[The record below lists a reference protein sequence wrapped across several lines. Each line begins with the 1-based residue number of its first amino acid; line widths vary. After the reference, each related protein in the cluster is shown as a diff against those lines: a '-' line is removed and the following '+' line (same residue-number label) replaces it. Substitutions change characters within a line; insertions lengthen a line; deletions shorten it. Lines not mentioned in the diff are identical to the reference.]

1 MVKIL
6 NFNILGYSKL
16 YDSIKDGSMEDE
28 SLSSIEVQKTLADL
42 VNPTSSQDEDIINFK
57 KEFAYEH

>member
-6 NFNILGYSKL
+6 NFNILEYSKL
-16 YDSIKDGSMEDE
+16 YDSIRDGSMEDE

>member
-6 NFNILGYSKL
+6 NFNILEYSKL
-16 YDSIKDGSMEDE
+16 YDSIRDGSMEDE

-57 KEFAYEH
+57 KEFSYEH